1 VEEFPRPSKEKLLQS
16 QKTRSGSQDSDGKDG
31 GKDEEPKFRDFE
43 VNTVFRE
50 D

>member
-1 VEEFPRPSKEKLLQS
+1 VEEFPRQSKEKLVE
-16 QKTRSGSQDSDGKDG
+16 RRNSQDSDGKDA
-31 GKDEEPKFRDFE
+31 GKDDEPKFRDFE

>member
-1 VEEFPRPSKEKLLQS
+1 VEEFPRQSKEKLVERRNS
-16 QKTRSGSQDSDGKDG
+16 HDSDDKDAE
-31 GKDEEPKFRDFE
+31 KDDEPKFRDFE